1 MCFVLDNY
9 KTLNKK
15 GLCAKVDFK
24 LGTYPKMNYV
34 GPKKTKHRQN
44 KNKGYIL

>member
-1 MCFVLDNY
+1 MCSVLDDY

-34 GPKKTKHRQN
+34 GPKKQTKTKQ
-44 KNKGYIL
+44 K